1 MTIEWLLTFTSTLF
15 IVLFYIFIIRSLLA
29 ANSNLFLIGSC
40 FGILFFYVTPLII
53 LSITGRFEKG
63 IFLSVVDLKDIDIT
77 EDIVPVLIMHGLL
90 VILGVTIYLIGIF
103 SRNANAYGNAI
114 QRNNIIDIKKDK
126 KRLIKLIIILGGFYV
141 LFVARDL
148 VSNNIFSGDAHWYE
162 SRHDSMS
169 VENGSIINV
178 IFTYL
183 RNNSRLVFF
192 AALIYGWYQKVYKND
207 YIFLV
212 CIFSFDRSRYLC
224 QWQSFYTC
232 CNWHFNSIYFDSEE
246 KVYFHNSLLFLS
258 LSYCLVRNSIYECPG
273 RDVLSSVNLRRTYY
287 II

>member
-1 MTIEWLLTFTSTLF
+1 MMTIEWLLTFTSTLF

-114 QRNNIIDIKKDK
+114 QRNNIIDFKKDK
-126 KRLIKLIIILGGFYV
+126 K
-141 LFVARDL
+141 
-148 VSNNIFSGDAHWYE
+148 
-162 SRHDSMS
+162 
-169 VENGSIINV
+169 GS
-178 IFTYL
+178 
-183 RNNSRLVFF
+183 
-192 AALIYGWYQKVYKND
+192 
-207 YIFLV
+207 
-212 CIFSFDRSRYLC
+212 
-224 QWQSFYTC
+224 
-232 CNWHFNSIYFDSEE
+232 
-246 KVYFHNSLLFLS
+246 
-258 LSYCLVRNSIYECPG
+258 
-273 RDVLSSVNLRRTYY
+273 
-287 II
+287 

>member
-1 MTIEWLLTFTSTLF
+1 MMTIEWLLTVTSTLF
-15 IVLFYIFIIRSLLA
+15 IVLLYIFIIRSLLA

-90 VILGVTIYLIGIF
+90 VVLGITIYLIGIF
-103 SRNANAYGNAI
+103 SRNANAI
-114 QRNNIIDIKKDK
+114 QRNEIIDFKKDK

-169 VENGSIINV
+169 VENGS
-178 IFTYL
+178 
-183 RNNSRLVFF
+183 
-192 AALIYGWYQKVYKND
+192 
-207 YIFLV
+207 
-212 CIFSFDRSRYLC
+212 
-224 QWQSFYTC
+224 
-232 CNWHFNSIYFDSEE
+232 
-246 KVYFHNSLLFLS
+246 
-258 LSYCLVRNSIYECPG
+258 
-273 RDVLSSVNLRRTYY
+273 
-287 II
+287 